1 MHSITLNQIWK
12 KKLGLPWTLDP
23 PSERSG
29 PSKKIKYGVWLYNR
43 REFLYYLVQISLG
56 GSRVL
61 WPPGPGPEDGVWVG
75 LQKKCTVATRIQYST
90 VLRVLYS
97 SYSTV

>member
-23 PSERSG
+23 TSERSG
-29 PSKKIKYGVWLYNR
+29 PSKKIKYGVRLYNR

-56 GSRVL
+56 GYS
-61 WPPGPGPEDGVWVG
+61 GPLGLAPRMECGWVE
-75 LQKKCTVATRIQYST
+75 I
-90 VLRVLYS
+90 
-97 SYSTV
+97 